1 MVPSSSLRKRAA
13 SVPSLHVLSVQRK
26 VGERGEVH
34 VVKNVVSIT
43 FYCTCSEAHANT
55 CTSTFRDKD
64 GIIHKISANLPAQG
78 QARATWRWYRP
89 ASTGC
94 WSDPTKLRWADWWRW
109 YAPVFLSPSRLMR
122 GFLASDDS
130 LEVDAIAIVF
140 LRCWSFGKKD
150 CFDRLDDQFV
160 RWNSST
166 FDGCLSNYILLRRRH

>member
-1 MVPSSSLRKRAA
+1 MSACQYDFFFWNS
-13 SVPSLHVLSVQRK
+13 
-26 VGERGEVH
+26 
-34 VVKNVVSIT
+34 
-43 FYCTCSEAHANT
+43 
-55 CTSTFRDKD
+55 D
-64 GIIHKISANLPAQG
+64 GTIHKLSANLPAQG
-78 QARATWRWYRP
+78 QARAMWRWYRP

-130 LEVDAIAIVF
+130 LDVDAIAIMF
-140 LRCWSFGKKD
+140 LRCWSFEKKD

-166 FDGCLSNYILLRRRH
+166 FDGCFSNYLEYFAVGTENFAAGDVPSYMYVFVRSIVVRLRTTGAQAASSIHNRKPCLVLEK